1 MSTVFAGVTDPKG
14 ALFVR
19 DVTTATCVFC
29 PYGAD
34 VETGDRVRIFDER
47 PGIAGE
53 PHERVAEVTAV
64 KIFRST
70 GRRVTLDLVMISDG
84 EARKIAEDSDTSVES
99 LLEHRAGAQRFDRRH
114 PPVVVYFAS
123 VE

>member
-1 MSTVFAGVTDPKG
+1 MSTVFAGVTDPKD
-14 ALFVR
+14 ALFVS
-19 DVTTATCVFC
+19 DVMTATCVFC

-34 VETGDRVRIFDER
+34 VETGDRIRIFDER

-123 VE
+123 VQ